1 LPYFTRAWLYLSPV
15 LYTAE
20 QLQPPLKPIS
30 YLNPLYTFIGA
41 WTDILID
48 GAAPTV
54 ANFVTMFSWAFALLL
69 IAVFLFM
76 RREREF
82 ALRI

>member
-1 LPYFTRAWLYLSPV
+1 V

-20 QLQPPLKPIS
+20 QLKPALKPIS
-30 YLNPLYTFIGA
+30 YLNPLYTFIGS
-41 WTDILID
+41 WTDILIK
-48 GAAPTV
+48 GVAPTV
-54 ANFVTMFSWAFALLL
+54 ANFVTMFSWAIVLLL
-69 IAVFLFM
+69 IAVFMFM